1 MRVQIFSASVNP
13 SYDYDLVTIGK
24 LSFDEAVDFFENEDE
39 IGACSCN
46 MREVELS
53 KPNEFSFCADGA
65 NYGDG
70 SDTMFVWVKVI

>member
-1 MRVQIFSASVNP
+1 MKVKIFSASVNP
-13 SYDYDLVTIGK
+13 SFDYNLEQIGK
-24 LSFDEAVDFFENEDE
+24 LSFDEAVEYFENDR
-39 IGACSCN
+39 ICACSCN
-46 MREVELS
+46 LREVDIT